1 MYLEFKILRATLWN
15 SSIFAYHL
23 RIREIEYLLHDQSV
37 PAFLVFTVSKLNMS
51 TVTLTWR
58 LLLKMIWINI
68 IMLSPFFVKRVGR
81 LLIFQLKSYN
91 LASFFFNLNIS
102 WRDKISETFIS
113 LEIKTMNVQC
123 YILVTYDSCF
133 NSLQPIF
140 WLKLY
145 LYLCYPWM

>member
-15 SSIFAYHL
+15 SSIIAFCRCTNNSLAPYHL

-37 PAFLVFTVSKLNMS
+37 PAFLLNMS

-81 LLIFQLKSYN
+81 LPIFQLKSYN
-91 LASFFFNLNIS
+91 LASFFSIS
-102 WRDKISETFIS
+102 ISVG
-113 LEIKTMNVQC
+113 EIK
-123 YILVTYDSCF
+123 LVKHLCPWNLKQWMFSA
-133 NSLQPIF
+133 IF
-140 WLKLY
+140 W
-145 LYLCYPWM
+145 

>member
-15 SSIFAYHL
+15 SSIFAYCRCTINSLAPYHL

-91 LASFFFNLNIS
+91 LASFFSIS
-102 WRDKISETFIS
+102 ISVG
-113 LEIKTMNVQC
+113 EIK
-123 YILVTYDSCF
+123 LVKHLCPWNLKQWMFSA
-133 NSLQPIF
+133 IF
-140 WLKLY
+140 W
-145 LYLCYPWM
+145 